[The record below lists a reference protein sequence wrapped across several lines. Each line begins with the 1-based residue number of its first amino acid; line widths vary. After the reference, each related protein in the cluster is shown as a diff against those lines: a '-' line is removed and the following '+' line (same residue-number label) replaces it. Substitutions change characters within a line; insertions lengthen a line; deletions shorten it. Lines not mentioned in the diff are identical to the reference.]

1 MTEAMTVELIIDAY
15 WTMKGFWTRP
25 RFSFQTEKGGWS
37 DFDIIAHHPNKRILV
52 VSESKARGHAT
63 DVFAFTPYT
72 MKKYHC
78 SSFADWESGPKNY
91 LNFISNVPH
100 IWEDNLIFESRREFK
115 KSVSKLILQLVSNYI
130 ITPELLSKEE
140 ESVRALFFRETS
152 IFPLNKSAIR
162 VNLTTP
168 FDLFCE
174 IQSMIIK
181 QPQGRR
187 YGNPILDLAREL
199 NRFLYPKVHYGGRG
213 ASESAKKEN
222 HDRFLKA
229 LGII

>member
-1 MTEAMTVELIIDAY
+1 MAEAMTVELIINAY
-15 WTMKGFWTRP
+15 WGMKGFWTRP
-25 RFSFQTEKGGWS
+25 RVSFQTEKSGWS
-37 DFDIIAHHPNKRILV
+37 DFDVVAHHPNKRILV
-52 VSESKARGHAT
+52 VSESKARGRAT
-63 DVFAFTPYT
+63 DIFTFTSYT

-78 SSFADWESGPKNY
+78 SSFAEWEAGSKNY
-91 LNFISNVPH
+91 LNFISNVSH
-100 IWEDNLIFESRREFK
+100 IWEDNLLFESQKEFK
-115 KSVSKLILQLVSNYI
+115 RSVSELVLQLVSNYMI
-130 ITPELLSKEE
+130 PPDALSKAEA
-140 ESVRALFFRETS
+140 SVRNLFFS
-152 IFPLNKSAIR
+152 LASSCPLNKNAVQ

-174 IQSMIIK
+174 IQSMIIN

-222 HDRFLKA
+222 HDRLLRAFGLT
-229 LGII
+229 